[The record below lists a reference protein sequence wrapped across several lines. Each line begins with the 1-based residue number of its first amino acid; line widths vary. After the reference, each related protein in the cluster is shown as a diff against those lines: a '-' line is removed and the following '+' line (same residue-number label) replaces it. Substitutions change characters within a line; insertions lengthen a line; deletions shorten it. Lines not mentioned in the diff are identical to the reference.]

1 MRTHSAILIC
11 CSGLGLLLPSGTGAQ
26 QPSETERPSIGVAL
40 SGGSALGL
48 AHIGVLRYFEEHH
61 IPVDKI
67 GGTSMGG
74 LIGGLYATGMDS
86 SQISAIVESADWN
99 ALLSPSLRF
108 ADQPIAD
115 KQRWNRTFGDLMLR
129 FGKGFSLQPG
139 LNPGE
144 SLSLLLSRSTMAYS
158 GVTNSDQL
166 PIPFRCVATDLVS
179 GESVVFSK
187 GSLPIA
193 MRAIMSLPGVF
204 TPVKLDRMVLVD
216 SGVLENTP
224 VDAVRDMGAKVVIAV
239 ALKTPKAKP
248 DQFKSLTDV
257 MQQTI
262 SLLIAKTSSVHWQ
275 RRIWLSR

>member
-1 MRTHSAILIC
+1 
-11 CSGLGLLLPSGTGAQ
+11 
-26 QPSETERPSIGVAL
+26 
-40 SGGSALGL
+40 
-48 AHIGVLRYFEEHH
+48 
-61 IPVDKI
+61 
-67 GGTSMGG
+67 
-74 LIGGLYATGMDS
+74 
-86 SQISAIVESADWN
+86 
-99 ALLSPSLRF
+99 
-108 ADQPIAD
+108 
-115 KQRWNRTFGDLMLR
+115 
-129 FGKGFSLQPG
+129 
-139 LNPGE
+139 
-144 SLSLLLSRSTMAYS
+144 LLLSRSTMAYS